1 MALIFLDMQLNMPK
15 GNKNKIIKH
24 DISKK
29 LPFKSKYFDL
39 VLSINTIHN
48 LEIFNLKSAIEEIQ
62 SWKKKFIVVEVLK

>member
-1 MALIFLDMQLNMPK
+1 MQLNMPK
-15 GNKNKIIKH
+15 KEIKNKIIKH
-24 DISKK
+24 DIFKK

-62 SWKKKFIVVEVLK
+62 RVGKRNL